1 MPFWM
6 FERCRTHQRHDS
18 CERVCSRFVDAAVA
32 AFRICK
38 KPKPTLSFFA
48 DSIAAAGSLLLGGD
62 STLMEITALSL
73 RVSVTA
79 TVTAALIGLPL
90 GAWAAL
96 TTSRLRTPI
105 VVVLNASMGLPPV
118 VVGLIVY
125 LLLSRSGPMGTLGW
139 LFTPA
144 GMVMAQTILITPI
157 IAALARQTIEDAHV
171 LLREWF
177 TSLGLSAW
185 QRITTLLFEARF
197 SLAVVMLAG
206 FGRAIAEVGAVMM
219 VGGNIAGSTR
229 VMTTTIA
236 LETSKGDLPLALALG
251 VLLVTLVLIVNG
263 AAQILKAWMERHHG

>member
-1 MPFWM
+1 M
-6 FERCRTHQRHDS
+6 S
-18 CERVCSRFVDAAVA
+18 
-32 AFRICK
+32 
-38 KPKPTLSFFA
+38 LFA
-48 DSIAAAGSLLLGGD
+48 ESIAAAGSLLLAAD
-62 STLMEITALSL
+62 STLLEITALSL
-73 RVSVTA
+73 RVSATA
-79 TVTAALIGLPL
+79 TVIAALIGLPL

-96 TTSRLRTPI
+96 TTSRLRTPM

-125 LLLSRSGPMGTLGW
+125 LLLSRSGLMGSLGW

-171 LLREWF
+171 PLREWF

-185 QRITTLLFEARF
+185 QRIVTLLFEARF
-197 SLAVVMLAG
+197 SLAVVLLAG

-263 AAQILKAWMERHHG
+263 AAQMLKAWMERHHG